1 MNNSEQIAAKTLKTK
16 TTKLN
21 IENMAIHAENTELK
35 QDNVEIKRN
44 SPGTL

>member
-1 MNNSEQIAAKTLKTK
+1 MNNSEQISAKALKTK

-35 QDNVEIKRN
+35 KDNVEQAVN
-44 SPGTL
+44 G